1 MGVDMLSKSQY
12 TRFIQCPKLFWL
24 SRRDK
29 DKLTPPSG
37 FQQQIFDV
45 GSKVGDTAQ
54 DLFPGGV
61 EIPFDI
67 KDFPGMVSRT
77 RELISE
83 GQRTIYEASFL
94 YDDIFIAVDILHFV
108 DGKWH
113 IYEVKSSVEVKDI
126 YLDDASVQAYVLHNS
141 GLELGTINIVHI
153 DNSYVRGEELDL
165 QRLFSIV
172 DKTNEIEELQFSSP
186 ERITR
191 MKETLEGEEP
201 DRELGVYCLKPYE
214 CAAKDYCWKT
224 LAGIP
229 ERSVFTLARARDNQ
243 KFDLYRSGII
253 IVADVP
259 LDGRTDHQQLQ
270 ILGQEYIDKAAI
282 RAFVTSLEYPI
293 THLDFESFQQ
303 AIPEYE
309 GVKPF
314 SQIPFQYSIHIE
326 SDNGLD
332 HKEFLGPVGED
343 PRRLLAE
350 QLIQDIPS
358 KGTILA
364 FNMGFEKGVIKG
376 LAKTYTDLSVS
387 LLSIVDR
394 IDDLMVPF
402 QKGWYY
408 HPDLNGSYSIKKVL
422 PALVPEMEKAYKE
435 LPVVHNGGEASSVW
449 RVLPSEEDEEKVLEV
464 RNGLL
469 EYCKLDTLAMVEI
482 LKVLRSV

>member
-1 MGVDMLSKSQY
+1 MLSKSQY
-12 TRFIQCPKLFWL
+12 TRYIQCPKLFWL
-24 SRRDK
+24 SRK
-29 DKLTPPSG
+29 DKEKLSPPSG

-54 DLFPGGV
+54 DLFPGGI

-77 RELISE
+77 QELIEE
-83 GQRTIYEASFL
+83 GQETIYEASFL
-94 YDDIFIAVDILHFV
+94 YDDIFIAVDILHYS

-126 YLDDASVQAYVLHNS
+126 YLEDASIQAYVLRNS
-141 GLELGTINIVHI
+141 GLDIGTINIVHI
-153 DNSYVRGEELDL
+153 DNSYVRGNELDL
-165 QRLFSIV
+165 QGLFAVVDVTEDVEDLQSSI
-172 DKTNEIEELQFSSP
+172 P
-186 ERITR
+186 ARITR
-191 MKETLEGEEP
+191 MKDILEGDEP
-201 DRELGVYCLKPYE
+201 EREIGVYCLKPYE
-214 CAAKDYCWKT
+214 CAARDYCWKT
-224 LAGIP
+224 LAGVP
-229 ERSVFTLARARDNQ
+229 EQSVFTLARARDDK
-243 KFDLYRSGII
+243 KFELFRSGII
-253 IVADVP
+253 NIADVP

-282 RAFVTSLEYPI
+282 RGFISSLESPI

-303 AIPEYE
+303 AVSEYV

-326 SDNGLD
+326 TKDGLE

-376 LAKTYTDLSVS
+376 LAKVYTDLSVS
-387 LLSIVDR
+387 LLSIVER
-394 IDDLMVPF
+394 IDDLMIPF

-408 HPDLNGSYSIKKVL
+408 HPGLNGRYSIKKVL

-435 LPVVHNGGEASSVW
+435 LPVVHNGGEASSMW
-449 RVLPSEEDEEKVLEV
+449 GALSLEEDEEKVLEV